1 MKCRTVR
8 SRLSAYRDG
17 DLTADETR
25 LVSLHLGSCEACG
38 AHWTSWSDALD
49 ALSGLPLLQCDES
62 IAARIQTRLEV
73 ETRGPGLSLLFRP
86 MWSARPLFLPSLVPA
101 VGVLLAVVSGVFLLD
116 WEADRLPAVYVRN
129 AGQSWNGP
137 MPMPASGTEGNP
149 LFPSET
155 KSLPRTRPG
164 DGMLTQALESVGPSN
179 LFVRTVVD
187 RDGRVA
193 EVSLIEGDS
202 FQAAAILDVLRHQR
216 FEPSLIKGRPVAVSF
231 YRLISGTEVRAP
243 MAAAEVRAPIT

>member
-17 DLTADETR
+17 DLTAEETR

-38 AHWTSWSDALD
+38 THWTSWSDALD
-49 ALSGLPLLQCDES
+49 ALSGLPQLQCDES

-86 MWSARPLFLPSLVPA
+86 VWSARPLFLPSLVPA
-101 VGVLLAVVSGVFLLD
+101 VAVLLAVVAGVFLLD

-129 AGQSWNGP
+129 TGQSWNGP
-137 MPMPASGTEGNP
+137 APMPASGTEGNP
-149 LFPSET
+149 LFPSEA

-164 DGMLTQALESVGPSN
+164 DGMLTQALESVVGPSS

-187 RDGRVA
+187 RDGRIAKIFRKVNP
-193 EVSLIEGDS
+193 IGH
-202 FQAAAILDVLRHQR
+202 AAKVEAVLRA
-216 FEPSLIKGRPVAVSF
+216 IGRS
-231 YRLISGTEVRAP
+231 
-243 MAAAEVRAPIT
+243 